1 MATMDEIARALGL
14 SKGTVS
20 KALSG
25 AEDVSETTRK
35 LVLEKAV
42 ELGYAR
48 MVRSGAPKLAV
59 LITNMAY
66 ERPEDFGYDV
76 IIGLRKAAQP
86 AGFDVEVIPLTAQ
99 IQAQYRYD
107 EFMLLRGCRGA
118 LVLGLSLRDAWLRDF
133 ETCRTPA
140 VLYDNHVSGNP
151 NVTHIGV
158 DNDEGMRMA
167 VAHLRALGHAR
178 IGYLSACRGSYVYQ
192 QRYRAFFRALRELG
206 LDARHTLAG
215 RAEHTSECLQSHL
228 PRLLAQ
234 GCTAVV
240 CSHDMLAHSV
250 LIHCAERGVAVP
262 GALSIVGFDDI
273 PLCRYTVPPLTTVR
287 QNRAELGKSAF
298 YALSCQLGG
307 VPISTLLLHAEL
319 IVRGS
324 CGPAPIPTE
333 KEVTP

>member
-1 MATMDEIARALGL
+1 MATMDDIARALGVT
-14 SKGTVS
+14 KGTVS

-25 AEDVSETTRK
+25 AEDVGETTRK

-48 MVRSGAPKLAV
+48 RPRSGTPRLAV
-59 LITNMAY
+59 LIANMAY

-99 IQAQYRYD
+99 LQAQYGYD

-118 LVLGLSLRDAWLRDF
+118 LVLGLSLRDAWMRDF
-133 ETCRTPA
+133 EACRTPA

-167 VAHLRALGHAR
+167 VAHLHALGHTQ

-192 QRYRAFFRALRELG
+192 QRYRAFFRALREMGLG
-206 LDARHTLAG
+206 DSRALAG
-215 RAEHTSECLQSHL
+215 RAEDTAACLQSHL
-228 PRLLAQ
+228 PRLLSL

-240 CSHDMLAHSV
+240 CSHDLLASSVML
-250 LIHCAERGVAVP
+250 HCAEHGVAVP

-298 YALSCQLGG
+298 YALSCLLGG

-319 IVRGS
+319 VVRGS
-324 CGPAPIPTE
+324 CGHAPVPLPARE
-333 KEVTP
+333 

>member
-1 MATMDEIARALGL
+1 MATMDDIARALGVT
-14 SKGTVS
+14 KGTVS

-25 AEDVSETTRK
+25 AEDVGETTRK

-48 MVRSGAPKLAV
+48 MVRPGAPKLAV
-59 LITNMAY
+59 LIANMAF

-76 IIGLRKAAQP
+76 VTGLRKAAEP
-86 AGFDVEVIPLTAQ
+86 AGYCVEVIALTPQ
-99 IQAQYRYD
+99 LQAQYRYD

-118 LVLGLSLRDAWLRDF
+118 LVLGLSLRDAWMRDF

-167 VAHLRALGHAR
+167 VAHLHALGHAR
-178 IGYLSACRGSYVYQ
+178 IGYLSACRGSFVYQ
-192 QRYRAFFRALRELG
+192 ERYRAFFRALREQG
-206 LDARHTLAG
+206 LDGRRALAG
-215 RAEHTSECLQSHL
+215 RAEDTSGCLHTHL
-228 PRLLAQ
+228 PRLLSL

-250 LIHCAERGVAVP
+250 LIHCAEHGVAVP

-273 PLCRYTVPPLTTVR
+273 PLCRYTAPPLTTVR

-319 IVRGS
+319 VVRGS
-324 CGPAPIPTE
+324 CGPAPTR
-333 KEVTP
+333 KEGTL

>member
-1 MATMDEIARALGL
+1 MATMDDIARALGIAK
-14 SKGTVS
+14 STVS

-25 AEDVSETTRK
+25 AEDVGETTRK

-48 MVRSGAPKLAV
+48 MVRPGAPKLAV
-59 LITNMAY
+59 LIANMAF

-76 IIGLRKAAQP
+76 VTGLRKAAEP
-86 AGFDVEVIPLTAQ
+86 AGYCVEVIALTPQ
-99 IQAQYRYD
+99 LQAQYRYD

-118 LVLGLSLRDAWLRDF
+118 LVLGLSLRDAWMRDF

-167 VAHLRALGHAR
+167 VAHLHALGHAR
-178 IGYLSACRGSYVYQ
+178 IGFLSACRGSFVYQ
-192 QRYRAFFRALRELG
+192 ERYRAFFRALREQG
-206 LDARHTLAG
+206 LDSRRALAG
-215 RAEHTSECLQSHL
+215 RAEDTSGCLHMHL
-228 PRLLAQ
+228 PRLLSL

-250 LIHCAERGVAVP
+250 LIHCAEHGVAVP

-273 PLCRYTVPPLTTVR
+273 PLCRYTAPPLTTVR

-319 IVRGS
+319 VVRGS
-324 CGPAPIPTE
+324 CGPAPTR
-333 KEVTP
+333 KEGTL

>member
-1 MATMDEIARALGL
+1 MATMDDIARALGIAK
-14 SKGTVS
+14 STVS

-25 AEDVSETTRK
+25 AEDVGETTRK

-48 MVRSGAPKLAV
+48 MVRPGAPKLAV
-59 LITNMAY
+59 LIANMAF

-76 IIGLRKAAQP
+76 VTGLRKAAEP
-86 AGFDVEVIPLTAQ
+86 AGYCVEVIALTPQ
-99 IQAQYRYD
+99 LQAQYRYD

-118 LVLGLSLRDAWLRDF
+118 LVLGLSLRDAWMRDF

-167 VAHLRALGHAR
+167 VAHLHALGHAR
-178 IGYLSACRGSYVYQ
+178 IGFLSACRGSFVYQ
-192 QRYRAFFRALRELG
+192 ERYRAFFRALREQG
-206 LDARHTLAG
+206 LDSRRALAG
-215 RAEHTSECLQSHL
+215 RAEDTSGCLHMHL
-228 PRLLAQ
+228 PRLLSL

-250 LIHCAERGVAVP
+250 LIHCAEHGVAVP

-319 IVRGS
+319 VVRGS
-324 CGPAPIPTE
+324 CGPVQ
-333 KEVTP
+333 KEETP

>member
-1 MATMDEIARALGL
+1 MATMDDIARALGIAK
-14 SKGTVS
+14 STVS

-25 AEDVSETTRK
+25 AEDVGETTRK

-48 MVRSGAPKLAV
+48 MVRPGAPKLAV
-59 LITNMAY
+59 LITNMAF

-76 IIGLRKAAQP
+76 VTGLRKAAEP
-86 AGFDVEVIPLTAQ
+86 AGYCVEVIELTPQ
-99 IQAQYRYD
+99 LQSQYRYD

-118 LVLGLSLRDAWLRDF
+118 LVLGLSLRDAWMRDF

-178 IGYLSACRGSYVYQ
+178 IGFLSACRGSFVYQ
-192 QRYRAFFRALRELG
+192 ERYRAFFRALRGQG
-206 LDARHTLAG
+206 LCDRRALAG
-215 RAEHTSECLQSHL
+215 RAEDTAGCLYTHL
-228 PRLLAQ
+228 PRLLSL

-240 CSHDMLAHSV
+240 CSHDMLAASV
-250 LIHCAERGVAVP
+250 MLHCAEHGIAVP

-273 PLCRYTVPPLTTVR
+273 PLCRYTAPPLTTVR

-307 VPISTLLLHAEL
+307 VPISTLLLHADL
-319 IVRGS
+319 VVRGS
-324 CGPAPIPTE
+324 CGPAPIQ
-333 KEVTP
+333 KEETP

>member
-1 MATMDEIARALGL
+1 MATMDDIARALGIAK
-14 SKGTVS
+14 STVS

-25 AEDVSETTRK
+25 AEDVGETTRK

-48 MVRSGAPKLAV
+48 MVRPGAPKLAV
-59 LITNMAY
+59 LIANMAF

-76 IIGLRKAAQP
+76 VTGLRKAAEP
-86 AGFDVEVIPLTAQ
+86 AGYCVEVIALTPQ
-99 IQAQYRYD
+99 LQAQYRYD

-118 LVLGLSLRDAWLRDF
+118 LVLGLSLRDAWMRDF

-167 VAHLRALGHAR
+167 VAHLHALGHAR
-178 IGYLSACRGSYVYQ
+178 IGFLSACRGSFVYQ
-192 QRYRAFFRALRELG
+192 ERYRAFFRALRGQG
-206 LDARHTLAG
+206 LDSRRALAG
-215 RAEHTSECLQSHL
+215 RAEDTSGCLHTHL
-228 PRLLAQ
+228 PRLLSL

-250 LIHCAERGVAVP
+250 LIHCAEHGVAVP

-273 PLCRYTVPPLTTVR
+273 PLCRYTAPQLTTVR

-324 CGPAPIPTE
+324 CGPAPTR
-333 KEVTP
+333 KEGTL

>member
-1 MATMDEIARALGL
+1 MATMDDIARTLGIAK
-14 SKGTVS
+14 STVS

-25 AEDVSETTRK
+25 AEDVGETTRK

-48 MVRSGAPKLAV
+48 MVRPGAPKLAV
-59 LITNMAY
+59 LIANMAF

-76 IIGLRKAAQP
+76 VTGLRKAAEP
-86 AGFDVEVIPLTAQ
+86 AGYRVEVIALTPQ
-99 IQAQYRYD
+99 LQAQYRYD

-118 LVLGLSLRDAWLRDF
+118 LVLGLSLRDAWMRDF

-167 VAHLRALGHAR
+167 VAHLHALGHAR
-178 IGYLSACRGSYVYQ
+178 IGFLSACRGSFVYQ
-192 QRYRAFFRALRELG
+192 ERYRAFFRALRGQG
-206 LDARHTLAG
+206 LDSRRALAG
-215 RAEHTSECLQSHL
+215 RAEDTSGCLHTHL
-228 PRLLAQ
+228 PRLLSL

-250 LIHCAERGVAVP
+250 LIHCAEHGVEVP

-273 PLCRYTVPPLTTVR
+273 PLCRYTAPPLTTVR

-319 IVRGS
+319 VVRGS
-324 CGPAPIPTE
+324 CGPAPTR
-333 KEVTP
+333 KEGTQ

>member
-1 MATMDEIARALGL
+1 MATMDDIARALGIAK
-14 SKGTVS
+14 STVS

-25 AEDVSETTRK
+25 AEDVGETTRK

-48 MVRSGAPKLAV
+48 MVRPGAPKLAV
-59 LITNMAY
+59 LIANMAF

-76 IIGLRKAAQP
+76 VTGLRKAAEP
-86 AGFDVEVIPLTAQ
+86 AGYCVEVIALTPQ
-99 IQAQYRYD
+99 LQAQYRYD

-118 LVLGLSLRDAWLRDF
+118 LVLGLSLRDAWMRDF

-167 VAHLRALGHAR
+167 VAHLHALGHAR
-178 IGYLSACRGSYVYQ
+178 IGFLSACRGSFVYQ
-192 QRYRAFFRALRELG
+192 ERYRAFFRALREQG
-206 LDARHTLAG
+206 LDSRRALAG
-215 RAEHTSECLQSHL
+215 RAEDTSGCLHMHL
-228 PRLLAQ
+228 PRLLSL

-250 LIHCAERGVAVP
+250 LIHCAEHGVAVP

-273 PLCRYTVPPLTTVR
+273 PLCRYTAPLLTTVR

-319 IVRGS
+319 VVRGS
-324 CGPAPIPTE
+324 CGPAPTR
-333 KEVTP
+333 KEGTL